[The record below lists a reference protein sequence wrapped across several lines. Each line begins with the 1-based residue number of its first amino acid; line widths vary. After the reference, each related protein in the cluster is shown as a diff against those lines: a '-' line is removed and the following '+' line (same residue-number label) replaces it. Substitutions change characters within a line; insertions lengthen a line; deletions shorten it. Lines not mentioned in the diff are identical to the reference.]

1 MKKYILLAFMVLL
14 TIWSCNK
21 QETYSDVRADV
32 FVRSLKDNNA
42 TAYRAVFSVLSYNKM
57 SSVTVDVPN
66 GSSIAL
72 SDETGDGTTFSK
84 DTSLTAEINSHVP
97 PPSGIYTFH
106 VNYSDGSQKVYTNTL
121 GSDYILP
128 PVIDSLYRKGDG
140 VSLRLKWKPVDG
152 ADAYQLR
159 ISSGHNEIMPW
170 VEYPNATVLYYQ
182 QYLSSLSSWLPGTI
196 TFELRGVKHET
207 DRNYMQSLSYTSI
220 DIDL

>member
-1 MKKYILLAFMVLL
+1 MKKYILLTVMVLL

-21 QETYSDVRADV
+21 QVTYNDAIADV
-32 FVRSLKDNNA
+32 FIRSLKENNVN
-42 TAYRAVFSVLSYNKM
+42 AYRAVFSVSSYSKM

-66 GSSIAL
+66 GSSISL
-72 SDETGDGTTFSK
+72 SDETGDGITFSK
-84 DTSLTAEINSHVP
+84 DTSLTGESYSHVP

-121 GSDYILP
+121 SSDYLLP
-128 PVIDSLYRKGDG
+128 PVIDSLYRKTDG
-140 VSLRLKWKPVDG
+140 ISLRLKWKPVEG
-152 ADAYQLR
+152 ADTYQLR

-170 VEYPNATVLYYQ
+170 VQYTNATQLYFQ
-182 QYLSSLSSWLPGTI
+182 QYISALSPWLPGTI

-207 DRNYMQSLSYTSI
+207 DRNYVQSMSYTSV